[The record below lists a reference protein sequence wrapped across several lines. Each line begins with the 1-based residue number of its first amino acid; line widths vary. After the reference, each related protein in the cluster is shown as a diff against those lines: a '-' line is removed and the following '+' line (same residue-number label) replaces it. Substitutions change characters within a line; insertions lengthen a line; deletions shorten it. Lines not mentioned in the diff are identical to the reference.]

1 MIRFAQTTA
10 ASGGFFSN
18 RNNLWILIGFGILLF
33 LVLVLVI
40 AALISHQKKKKAIGT
55 PAEELWH
62 DRKRVLGLPLTM
74 TRYWID
80 HDRFYVKT
88 GFFNREVDEVLL
100 YRILDIKSSRN
111 FGQILCGV
119 GTILLYSADQSNRT
133 IKVENI
139 RKPTKVH
146 RYLSEI
152 VERERVE
159 HGIAGRELY
168 GSASID
174 MDHVDGSCDTGEH
187 DLSHGHVHEAGSH
200 GSPDGMHGKPDSM
213 SGATPPVP
221 PGPPS
226 APLHFD
232 DMK

>member
-1 MIRFAQTTA
+1 MLRFAQEEA
-10 ASGGFFSN
+10 AATGFFSN
-18 RNNLWILIGFGILLF
+18 SKNIWILVGAGILLL
-33 LVLVLVI
+33 LVLILIIAVL
-40 AALISHQKKKKAIGT
+40 ASRSKKKRATGT

-62 DRKRVLGLPLTM
+62 DRKRILGLPLTL

-80 HDRFYVKT
+80 HDHFYVKT
-88 GFFNREVDEVLL
+88 GFLNREIDEVLL

-119 GTILLYSADQSNRT
+119 GTITLYSADQSNRT

-146 RYLSEI
+146 RYLSEV
-152 VERERVE
+152 VERERIE
-159 HGIAGRELY
+159 HGIAGREMY

-174 MDHVDGSCDTGEH
+174 MDHVDGNCDTGEH
-187 DLSHGHVHEAGSH
+187 DLKHSQDGTGGTHNMEHGT
-200 GSPDGMHGKPDSM
+200 GMPG
-213 SGATPPVP
+213 GTPPM
-221 PGPPS
+221 GPPP
-226 APLHFD
+226 APLRFE

>member
-1 MIRFAQTTA
+1 MIRFAQDTA
-10 ASGGFFSN
+10 SSGGFFSN
-18 RNNLWILIGFGILLF
+18 SKNLWIFIGFGVLILL
-33 LVLVLVI
+33 VLILVI
-40 AALISHQKKKKAIGT
+40 AVLSSQSKKKKAAGT

-62 DRKRVLGLPLTM
+62 DRKRYLGLPLSL

-80 HDRFYVKT
+80 HDHFYVKT
-88 GFFNREVDEVLL
+88 GFFNREINEVLL

-119 GTILLYSADQSNRT
+119 GTITLYSADQSNRT

-146 RYLSEI
+146 RYLSEV

-168 GSASID
+168 GSASVD
-174 MDHVDGSCDTGEH
+174 MDHVDGNCDTGEH
-187 DLSHGHVHEAGSH
+187 ELHHDHGPEGPFGPHDGIDMPEGLPAGGH
-200 GSPDGMHGKPDSM
+200 P
-213 SGATPPVP
+213 TE
-221 PGPPS
+221 
-226 APLHFD
+226 PLKFD

>member
-88 GFFNREVDEVLL
+88 GFFNREVAEDAALYWNKDEGMLAELINKV
-100 YRILDIKSSRN
+100 DSM
-111 FGQILCGV
+111 
-119 GTILLYSADQSNRT
+119 DEMNRT
-133 IKVENI
+133 EFGDKAKKRIVNSFSWSFIGDEYLKVWL
-139 RKPTKVH
+139 R
-146 RYLSEI
+146 
-152 VERERVE
+152 
-159 HGIAGRELY
+159 
-168 GSASID
+168 
-174 MDHVDGSCDTGEH
+174 
-187 DLSHGHVHEAGSH
+187 
-200 GSPDGMHGKPDSM
+200 
-213 SGATPPVP
+213 
-221 PGPPS
+221 
-226 APLHFD
+226 
-232 DMK
+232 

>member
-1 MIRFAQTTA
+1 MIRFAQETT
-10 ASGGFFSN
+10 ASGGFFSDGKN
-18 RNNLWILIGFGILLF
+18 SWILIGFGILLF

-40 AALISHQKKKKAIGT
+40 AVLLSQRKKKKAIGT

-62 DRKRVLGLPLTM
+62 DRKRILGLPITM

-88 GFFNREVDEVLL
+88 GFFNREINEVLL
-100 YRILDIKSSRN
+100 YRILDIKSNRN

-119 GTILLYSADQSNRT
+119 GTIILYSADQSNRT

-146 RYLSEI
+146 RYLSEV

-168 GSASID
+168 GSASFD
-174 MDHVDGSCDTGEH
+174 MDHVDGTCDTGEH
-187 DLSHGHVHEAGSH
+187 ELPHEHEHEPGGAH
-200 GSPDGMHGKPDSM
+200 IPEAPDGVPEGI
-213 SGATPPVP
+213 PPE
-221 PGPPS
+221 
-226 APLHFD
+226 PLRFD
-232 DMK
+232 DVK